1 MTDAMGKSDVCY
13 EIKPAELLINLYII
27 ERNTTLSLDSF

>member
-13 EIKPAELLINLYII
+13 EIKSTEITIDTCII